1 MKTLEEI
8 KDEYAREFGYK
19 SNLVFNAYE
28 QLIINP
34 HGLTY
39 KVLNDSVNEVAK
51 RYAKEVAREA
61 LRNASENAKA
71 VRIAKDGSW
80 SSISPMIRTAK
91 ALHYV
96 DKQSILNESNIPK
109 L

>member
-1 MKTLEEI
+1 MKTLSEI
-8 KDEYAREFGYK
+8 KADVAQEFGYK
-19 SNLVFNAYE
+19 SNYVFNAYE

-61 LRNASENAKA
+61 LRNASENATTTQGYCS
-71 VRIAKDGSW
+71 DGWTPSV
-80 SSISPMIRTAK
+80 K
-91 ALHYV
+91 VV
-96 DKQSILNESNIPK
+96 DKQSILNEDNIPE
-109 L
+109 LWHGQA